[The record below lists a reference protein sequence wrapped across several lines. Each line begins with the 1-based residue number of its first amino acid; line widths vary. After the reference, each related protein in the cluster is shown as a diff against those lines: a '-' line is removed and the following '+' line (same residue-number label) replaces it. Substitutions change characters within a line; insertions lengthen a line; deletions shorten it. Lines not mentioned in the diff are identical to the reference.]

1 MQCRGVWSP
10 FSREKRLP
18 NRIGSVTIYPKC
30 GAFAPLSMSGRAN
43 GRNEVMTRPAG
54 RWTRLSGNI
63 AMTAPEMPSKTMRIA
78 LPILKQ
84 PESNLPKVTQEA
96 PAGIFEQHLE
106 KSLNSDEF
114 AVYRQIMHGIYDAV
128 IVTNMRG
135 EIIDVNPRALEFF
148 RLDLPALCRMSIRDV
163 IRGFND
169 SILNTIYENL
179 SEDRF
184 TFIEASCRRQTGELF
199 PAEIVAS
206 KLMLAGETCLSFFI
220 RDITKRKENEEALDR
235 IQKKLA
241 QAERLETAGS
251 IAGHIAH
258 DFNNLLTPLLGYPDL
273 IVDELPPDSQSRS
286 DLMLIKK
293 TAQQIADINQQLL
306 ALSRRGYYE
315 QSVLN
320 VNAVIRDLVQV
331 LHREASA
338 AGIEI
343 AAKLAPDVMN
353 IKGGSEQL
361 ARVFENLC
369 RNGMEAMAGGGTLGI
384 STENV
389 YLETPAGSIE
399 TISPG
404 EYVCVTVTDSG
415 HGIPEKIMSRIFDPF
430 FTTKQATRR
439 RGSGLG
445 LSVVHSIVKD
455 HAGFVDVESAVGVGS
470 SFRLFFP
477 ICRDEIAEVEKEGD
491 HTGSETI
498 LVVDDDQ
505 LQIEVTSRILTKLGY
520 RTISA
525 QSGEDAVSISENC
538 ARAGEFP
545 ALIVL
550 DMVMGGGIDGAE
562 TFRRIKEIN
571 PAQRCIILSGY
582 VETDTVSKAQALGA
596 GPYIRKPVSMGK
608 LGRLVRMELDR

>member
-1 MQCRGVWSP
+1 
-10 FSREKRLP
+10 
-18 NRIGSVTIYPKC
+18 
-30 GAFAPLSMSGRAN
+30 
-43 GRNEVMTRPAG
+43 
-54 RWTRLSGNI
+54 
-63 AMTAPEMPSKTMRIA
+63 
-78 LPILKQ
+78 
-84 PESNLPKVTQEA
+84 
-96 PAGIFEQHLE
+96 
-106 KSLNSDEF
+106 
-114 AVYRQIMHGIYDAV
+114 
-128 IVTNMRG
+128 
-135 EIIDVNPRALEFF
+135 
-148 RLDLPALCRMSIRDV
+148 
-163 IRGFND
+163 
-169 SILNTIYENL
+169 
-179 SEDRF
+179 
-184 TFIEASCRRQTGELF
+184 
-199 PAEIVAS
+199 
-206 KLMLAGETCLSFFI
+206 
-220 RDITKRKENEEALDR
+220 
-235 IQKKLA
+235 
-241 QAERLETAGS
+241 
-251 IAGHIAH
+251 
-258 DFNNLLTPLLGYPDL
+258 
-273 IVDELPPDSQSRS
+273 
-286 DLMLIKK
+286 
-293 TAQQIADINQQLL
+293 
-306 ALSRRGYYE
+306 
-315 QSVLN
+315 
-320 VNAVIRDLVQV
+320 
-331 LHREASA
+331 
-338 AGIEI
+338 
-343 AAKLAPDVMN
+343 
-353 IKGGSEQL
+353 
-361 ARVFENLC
+361 
-369 RNGMEAMAGGGTLGI
+369 MEAMAGGGTLGI

-582 VETDTVSKAQALGA
+582 VETDTVSKAQAMGA

>member
-1 MQCRGVWSP
+1 
-10 FSREKRLP
+10 
-18 NRIGSVTIYPKC
+18 
-30 GAFAPLSMSGRAN
+30 
-43 GRNEVMTRPAG
+43 MTRPAG

>member
-1 MQCRGVWSP
+1 
-10 FSREKRLP
+10 
-18 NRIGSVTIYPKC
+18 
-30 GAFAPLSMSGRAN
+30 
-43 GRNEVMTRPAG
+43 
-54 RWTRLSGNI
+54 
-63 AMTAPEMPSKTMRIA
+63 MRIA

-84 PESNLPKVTQEA
+84 PESNLPEVMQEA

-106 KSLNSDEF
+106 KSLNSDEL

-148 RLDLPALCRMSIRDV
+148 RLDLPTLCRMSIRDI

-169 SILNTIYENL
+169 SILNTICENL

-184 TFIEASCRRQTGELF
+184 TFIEANCRRQTGVSF

-235 IQKKLA
+235 TQKKLA

-369 RNGMEAMAGGGTLGI
+369 RNGMEAVAGGGTLGI

-399 TISPG
+399 TIAPG

-491 HTGSETI
+491 HTGNETI